1 VGAVV
6 LLSGGLDSA
15 VALALAVKAYGHRG
29 YKGARP
35 DNTSIIGVN
44 ILYGQK
50 HAREQ
55 EAARQLAEWYDIR
68 LMEVNLPH
76 IFEGAGSA
84 LIDSEVTTKA
94 EEDWTEGPVSA
105 VVPFRNANLL
115 SVATT
120 IALVEGADSV
130 WFGAHAEDAAAG
142 AFPDCSAGFIGAMA
156 AAIQIGSNDEVVL
169 VTPFM
174 NWFKWSI
181 VMEGIKLNVPFDL
194 TWTCYKGDEKACG
207 KCAACKGRL
216 AAFAKCLEQ
225 DPIVYEDDLGGPPL

>member
-1 VGAVV
+1 MGAVV

-15 VALALAVKAYGHRG
+15 VALALAVKS
-29 YKGARP
+29 YKG
-35 DNTSIIGVN
+35 DDIIGVN
-44 ILYGQK
+44 VLYGQK
-50 HAREQ
+50 HEKEQ
-55 EAARQLAEWYDIR
+55 QAARQLAEWYGTR

-76 IFEGAGSA
+76 IFEGVGSA
-84 LIDSEVTTKA
+84 LIDDGVTTDA
-94 EEDWTEGPVSA
+94 EEGWTEGPVSA

-120 IALVEGADSV
+120 IAIVAGADSV

-142 AFPDCSAGFIGAMA
+142 AFPDCSSGFIGAMA

-194 TWTCYKGDEKACG
+194 TWSCYKGGEKACG

-216 AAFAKCLEQ
+216 AAFAKCLEV
-225 DPIVYEDDLGGPPL
+225 DPTEYEPSEWGPAL